1 MNQREKRLA
10 IATGLVLGGAFMF
23 LQVLEPAWKR
33 HEEQQ
38 EQRELVE
45 SALERERMLSSRIK
59 TLIKRRQELEAS
71 LSPGEGESLLPWLMG
86 HVRELAQAAGFQPSS
101 LRFVS
106 AQPLD
111 GPAAKD
117 AGPWTELKL
126 ELRVKTSAKE
136 LQEFLI
142 RLAAS
147 ERHLRVRALSMTPDK
162 KGDQVET
169 TILLLALAPRE
180 AVRGLGGEAQ

>member
-1 MNQREKRLA
+1 MNQREKRLS
-10 IATGLVLGGAFMF
+10 IATVVILGGGF
-23 LQVLEPAWKR
+23 LFSQVVDPGLKR
-33 HEEQQ
+33 YQEQQ
-38 EQRELVE
+38 DQQELVE
-45 SALERERMLSSRIK
+45 SALERERMLSSRIG
-59 TLIKRRQELEAS
+59 TLIKRRQELEAT
-71 LSPGEGESLLPWLMG
+71 LAPAEGESLLPWLMG
-86 HVRELAQAAGFQPSS
+86 HIRELAQEAGFKPSS

-106 AQPLD
+106 AQALD
-111 GPAAKD
+111 GPGKD
-117 AGPWTELKL
+117 EGPFVELKL
-126 ELRVKTSAKE
+126 ELRVKTSPKE

-147 ERHLRVRALSMTPDK
+147 PRHLRVRALSMTPDK